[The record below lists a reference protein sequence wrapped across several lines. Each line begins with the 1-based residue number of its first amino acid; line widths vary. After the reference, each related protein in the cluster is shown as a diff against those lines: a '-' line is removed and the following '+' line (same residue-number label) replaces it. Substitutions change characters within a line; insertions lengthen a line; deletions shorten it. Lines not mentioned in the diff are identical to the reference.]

1 MAKIAVITDTNS
13 GITNRE
19 AKELGVSIVPMPFL
33 INGDTYY
40 EGVNMTQEHF
50 YKMLRKGAEI
60 STSQPSPE
68 SVTGLWE
75 KTLETC
81 DQVVYI
87 PMSSGLSG
95 STLTAMMLAQD
106 YKGRV
111 FVVDNQRISVTQ
123 AQSVFDAVELSKK
136 GFDGREIQEILE
148 RDRFESSIYITVDTL
163 KYLARGGRMTPAVA
177 ALGRVL
183 RIKPVL
189 QIQGEKLDKFA
200 KARTMKQA
208 KKIMIDAIKSDM
220 ENRFK
225 LDFSGKDAFIGMAHT
240 DSPDALAEFKAEVEE
255 AFPGYPVYSAPLSL
269 SISCHIGPGSLAVTC
284 TKRLPE
290 LV

>member
-123 AQSVFDAVELSKK
+123 AQSVFDALELSKK

-208 KKIMIDAIKSDM
+208 KKIMIDAIRDDM

-240 DSPDALAEFKAEVEE
+240 DSPDALAEFRSEVEE
-255 AFPGYPVYSAPLSL
+255 AFPGYPVYAAPLSL